1 MPKIDAK
8 KILVL
13 LIFLH
18 LAITLPLG
26 AYLNIWADEAST
38 LFTTQ
43 DGVVRAWQNLFS
55 DEKQAPLYFLLLSLW
70 RKINDS
76 IFFARLFSGVFSL
89 LSIVFF
95 ARLARRIWE
104 EKTALFV
111 TALFALHPYL
121 FWASLEIRLY
131 SFVIFITCLLFL
143 FFYDGFL
150 DEEID
155 SRSEGVKAQRKA
167 QVFYALTAIVAL
179 YTNYYLGFLLVGA
192 FIGLLVLRRWQ
203 RAKSYFLWML
213 GVGVAILPLFYIISL
228 QFSDR
233 VATFQA
239 EKSVLEGVRLLWNHF
254 LTFALPTEIYTPE
267 DSTWFSFARL
277 WIVRISI
284 LGVLIALVKNKF
296 KDLDKT
302 VVAFG
307 IITAIC
313 AAFFLF
319 VYFQLGVMYV
329 EIRHAAAFFVALF
342 VFVAAL
348 LVKILPKK
356 AWILAAV
363 VYGVFFTYAI
373 GAMYPDLT
381 KRGDW
386 ARVAEFISQN
396 EKPGQPIVFMPAYQA
411 ISLPYYYRGT
421 NKILPD
427 EKYFSF
433 HAEAEPGNVNSYR
446 TQIEFVT
453 AKIPPD
459 AVEIWLLTDEHCAL
473 GQSCE
478 PLENF
483 VAANYTIVLE
493 KDFYKEKVRLLRR
506 KR

>member
-1 MPKIDAK
+1 MPKIDEK
-8 KILVL
+8 KFLLI

-18 LAITLPLG
+18 LAIALPLG
-26 AYLNIWADEAST
+26 FYLNIWADEAST
-38 LFTTQ
+38 LYTTQ
-43 DGVVRAWQNLFS
+43 NGILRAWHNLFS

-70 RKINDS
+70 RRINDS
-76 IFFARLFSGVFSL
+76 IFFARAFSALFSA
-89 LSIVFF
+89 LSIVAL
-95 ARLARRIWE
+95 ARLASRIWE

-111 TALFALHPYL
+111 TTLFALHPYL

-150 DEEID
+150 DDEVF
-155 SRSEGVKAQRKA
+155 SRKGAKAQRNA
-167 QVFYALTAIVAL
+167 QNLYVITAIVAL
-179 YTNYYLGFLLVGA
+179 YTNYYLGFLLAGA
-192 FIGLLVLRRWQ
+192 FPALLVVRRFEA
-203 RAKSYFLWML
+203 AKSYFLRML
-213 GVGVAILPLFYIISL
+213 IVGVAILPLFYIISL

-233 VATFQA
+233 VATYQA
-239 EKSVLEGVRLLWNHF
+239 EKSFAEGARLLWNHF

-267 DSTWFSFARL
+267 ESTRFSWVRL
-277 WIVRISI
+277 WIVRLSI
-284 LGVLIALVKNKF
+284 LGVLIVLVKNKF

-302 VVAFG
+302 VLAFG

-329 EIRHAAAFFVALF
+329 EIRHAASFFVALF
-342 VFVAAL
+342 VFLAAL

-356 AWILAAV
+356 AWISAAIL
-363 VYGVFFTYAI
+363 YAVFFAYAVA
-373 GAMYPDLT
+373 AMYPDLT

-386 ARVAEFISQN
+386 ARVAEFIARN
-396 EKPGQPIVFMPAYQA
+396 EKGGQPIVLMPAYEA
-411 ISLPYYYRGT
+411 IALPYYYRGA
-421 NKILPD
+421 NKIVPD

-433 HAEAEPGNVNSYR
+433 HTEAEPGNVNTFR
-446 TQIEFVT
+446 TQIEFVIS
-453 AKIPPD
+453 KIPPE
-459 AVEIWLLTDEHCAL
+459 AGEIWLLTDENCGV